1 MKNHNNTVSKKL
13 YFILPLAAV
22 LIGFGCKKEP
32 VDYRSRYVGTWDF
45 HVERINYDASA
56 GTESESLT
64 YTGPISYVDTD
75 KLNIRYTSENAL
87 ELAVDRLGKLSLPS
101 NTSVYCSG
109 HFDEAG
115 KMSLTIRWGSQTL
128 GARHNINGQKH

>member
-1 MKNHNNTVSKKL
+1 MKNHNNSIYIKR
-13 YFILPLAAV
+13 YWILPPVAV
-22 LIGFGCKKEP
+22 LIGFGCKKEKE
-32 VDYRSRYVGTWDF
+32 DYRSRYVGTWDF
-45 HVERINYDASA
+45 RVERINYDVSA
-56 GTESESLT
+56 GNESENLT

-87 ELAVDRLGKLSLPS
+87 ELAVNPLGKLSLPS

-115 KMSLTIRWGSQTL
+115 KMSLTIQWGSQTL